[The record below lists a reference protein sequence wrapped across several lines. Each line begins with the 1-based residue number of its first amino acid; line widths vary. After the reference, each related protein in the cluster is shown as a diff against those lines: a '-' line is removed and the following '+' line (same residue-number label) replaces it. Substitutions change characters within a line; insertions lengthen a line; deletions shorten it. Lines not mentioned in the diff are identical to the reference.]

1 MELHPNEAELIEK
14 IRNKYQWG
22 EIIIECRDGL
32 PQRIGKTVVYERIT
46 GYPQPPV
53 V

>member
-1 MELHPNEAELIEK
+1 MQKNLIKANLHPLEMELINK

-32 PQRIGKTVVYERIT
+32 PQRVAKTTTYEKL
-46 GYPQPPV
+46 QP
-53 V
+53 